1 MVLFQQPKLNKTPRS
16 HLSTLE
22 TFGQGSRILNY
33 ISRLLNLKFLR
44 DPEKYSKG
52 HFQVLLSE
60 QHKVFLFL
68 FFNETKQIQ
77 PNLHDPT
84 SLVDFILSQASF
96 G

>member
-1 MVLFQQPKLNKTPRS
+1 MVVFQQPKLNKTPRS
-16 HLSTLE
+16 HLSILE

-60 QHKVFLFL
+60 QHKVFFFFL
-68 FFNETKQIQ
+68 MKQNKYNQIY
-77 PNLHDPT
+77 T
-84 SLVDFILSQASF
+84 ILIH
-96 G
+96 

>member
-1 MVLFQQPKLNKTPRS
+1 MVLFSQPKLNKTPRS
-16 HLSTLE
+16 HLSILE
-22 TFGQGSRILNY
+22 TFGQASKILNY

-52 HFQVLLSE
+52 HFQILLSE
-60 QHKVFLFL
+60 QHKVFFF
-68 FFNETKQIQ
+68 FFNKTKQIK
-77 PNLHDPT
+77 PNLYDPT